1 MENRQIVKCF
11 MVRHTAFGL
20 DFLAV
25 RGDNRPEMMILYGV
39 LLCLLNACWLA
50 TVFFYLP
57 GNWMIVLTTGLLAW
71 WQRDAGVISGWTVGV
86 MAAVALVGEVI
97 EFLSGIS
104 GAKKAGAGWKAS
116 LAAIVGALV
125 GAVVGTVLVPIPFVG
140 TLLGGC
146 IGAGLA
152 TWSVER
158 AGGKQKQDSVKSGLG
173 AGVGVFIGTAAKI
186 AIGAILWLTAAAAV
200 FF

>member
-1 MENRQIVKCF
+1 MA
-11 MVRHTAFGL
+11 RHTAFGL
-20 DFLAV
+20 DFWV
-25 RGDNRPEMMILYGV
+25 EWGDNRPEMMILYGV
-39 LLCLLNACWLA
+39 LLCLLNAGWLA

-71 WQRDAGVISGWTVGV
+71 WQRDTGVISGWTVGA
-86 MAAVALVGEVI
+86 MAAVALVGEVF
-97 EFLSGIS
+97 EFLAGVS

-116 LAAIVGALV
+116 LAAIVGALA
-125 GAVVGTVLVPIPFVG
+125 GAVAGTVLIPIPFVG

-158 AGGKQKQDSVKSGLG
+158 AGGKQKHDSVKSGIG
-173 AGVGVFIGTAAKI
+173 AGMGVFIGTAAKI
-186 AIGAILWLTAAAAV
+186 AIGTALWLIAAIAV

>member
-1 MENRQIVKCF
+1 
-11 MVRHTAFGL
+11 
-20 DFLAV
+20 
-25 RGDNRPEMMILYGV
+25 MILYGV
-39 LLCLLNACWLA
+39 LLCLLNAGWLA

-71 WQRDAGVISGWTVGV
+71 WQRNAGVISGWTVV
-86 MAAVALVGEVI
+86 AMAALALAGEVI
-97 EFLSGIS
+97 EFVAGLS

-116 LAAIVGALV
+116 LAAIVGALA
-125 GAVVGTVLVPIPFVG
+125 GAVAGTVLIPIPFVG

-158 AGGKQKQDSVKSGLG
+158 AGGKHTQDSVKSGVG
-173 AGVGVFIGTAAKI
+173 AGVGVFIGATVKI
-186 AIGAILWLTAAAAV
+186 AIGAVLWLIAAAAV
-200 FF
+200 FL